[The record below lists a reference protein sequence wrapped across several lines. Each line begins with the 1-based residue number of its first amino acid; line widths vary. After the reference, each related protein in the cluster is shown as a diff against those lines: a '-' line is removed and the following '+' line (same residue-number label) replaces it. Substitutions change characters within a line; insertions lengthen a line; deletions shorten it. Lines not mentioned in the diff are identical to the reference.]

1 MKKNRTKL
9 ISRAAAVVLGAAL
22 LCGTA
27 VAASTITS
35 RTITAQYMGIQI
47 VVDGVAVTPKDANGN
62 VVEPFV
68 SEGTTYL
75 PVRAI
80 GEALG
85 KEVTWDGSTATVYVG
100 EAPGQA
106 TDWMKKLPPY
116 QVSTNTKIFD
126 GSDPKS
132 YMTISGN
139 KIAQGV
145 QMSGGYKNE
154 GYAIWNTN
162 LQYDTMTFTI
172 GHVDGSKEYK
182 ISLDVYLDGELAE
195 TYTIDWSDAPQTI
208 TIPLDHA
215 ANVRLETLNVEGT
228 SGWNHEFG
236 IYDISF
242 S

>member
-1 MKKNRTKL
+1 MNQKLRTRL
-9 ISRAAAVVLGAAL
+9 VSTL
-22 LCGTA
+22 A
-27 VAASTITS
+27 VAALMCTS
-35 RTITAQYMGIQI
+35 AAAASKVTTKMIEANYMGIRL
-47 VVDGVAVTPKDANGN
+47 VVDGVEVTPKDANGN
-62 VVEPFV
+62 KVEPFA
-68 SEGTTYL
+68 SSGTTYL

-100 EAPGQA
+100 EVPGQA

>member
-1 MKKNRTKL
+1 MKKTLRKRILAGT
-9 ISRAAAVVLGAAL
+9 AVVAL

-27 VAASTITS
+27 VAASTVTTKMIE
-35 RTITAQYMGIQI
+35 ANYMGIKI
-47 VVDGVAVTPKDANGN
+47 VVDGVEVTRKDANGK
-62 VVEPFV
+62 VVEPFA
-68 SEGTTYL
+68 SSGTTYL

-85 KEVTWDGSTATVYVG
+85 KEVTWEGSTATVYVG
-100 EAPGQA
+100 EVPGQA